1 MFLFL
6 FFSARRAFSL
16 GGGEGSGGLKREG
29 EGGMGDAGGW
39 GGGWVFKLGRSL
51 CIFKRINSATGE

>member
-6 FFSARRAFSL
+6 FFSAGRAFSL

-29 EGGMGDAGGW
+29 EGGMGDAGRV
-39 GGGWVFKLGRSL
+39 GGWLG
-51 CIFKRINSATGE
+51 I